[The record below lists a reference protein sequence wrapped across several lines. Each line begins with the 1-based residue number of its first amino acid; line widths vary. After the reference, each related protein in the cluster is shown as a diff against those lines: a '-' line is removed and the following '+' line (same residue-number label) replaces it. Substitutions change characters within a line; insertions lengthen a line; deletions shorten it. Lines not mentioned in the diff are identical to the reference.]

1 MPNAN
6 MNRLIDI
13 VRASARPL
21 TGAREDYD
29 PLLDLIGD
37 RRFVLLGEASHG
49 TAEFYRERIEITKRL
64 ITERGFTA
72 VALEADFPDAR
83 RVDAYVRG
91 MSKDSDADAALSG
104 FSRFPAWM
112 WRNTIVRDFV
122 EWLRAHNDALPA
134 SAPKIGIYCL
144 DLYSL
149 HRSAEAVLA
158 YLERVD
164 PEAAA
169 RARHRYSCFEHFG
182 EDTQA
187 YGYAANFGLSEPCER
202 GALEQ
207 LAELQS
213 RRPDYITRDDAID
226 DIIAADEFFA
236 AEINAQVVADAEEYY
251 RMMFRGRVES
261 WNVRDRHM
269 ADTLDRI
276 ATHLTKQQR
285 SAKIVVWAH
294 NSHLGDARATEM
306 GKGGEWNLGQLARER
321 YGRDAVLIGFTTYT
335 GTVMAA
341 SDWGGVAKRKR
352 VRPGLEN
359 SYEGLFHE
367 VGMKSFLL
375 DLTADTG
382 ATELLRRPRL
392 ERAIGVIYRP
402 ETERISHYFETQL
415 AEQFDACIHIDE
427 TSALEPLELPRDARH
442 ETEVEAPETYPSGM

>member
-1 MPNAN
+1 MPDAD
-6 MNRLIDI
+6 MNRLTDI

-21 TGAREDYD
+21 KGVRADYD

-37 RRFVLLGEASHG
+37 RPFVLLGEASHG

-64 ITERGFTA
+64 IAERGFAA

-91 MSKDSDADAALSG
+91 TSEDSDADAALSG

-112 WRNTIVRDFV
+112 WRNTLVRDFV
-122 EWLRAHNDALPA
+122 EWLRAYNDLLPTG
-134 SAPKIGIYCL
+134 APKVGFYGL

-158 YLERVD
+158 YLARVD

-169 RARHRYSCFEHFG
+169 CARHRYSCFEHFG

-187 YGYAANFGLSEPCER
+187 YGYAASFGLSEPCER

-213 RRPDYITRDDAID
+213 RRPDYVNRDDE
-226 DIIAADEFFA
+226 IAADEFFA
-236 AEINAQVVADAEEYY
+236 AELNARVVADAEEYY
-251 RMMFRGRVES
+251 RTMFRGRVES

-276 ATHLTKQQR
+276 ATHISEQQR

-306 GKGGEWNLGQLARER
+306 GRGGEWNLGQLARER
-321 YGRDAVLIGFTTYT
+321 YGREAVLVGFTTYT

-341 SDWGGVAKRKR
+341 SDWGGAAKRKR
-352 VRPGLEN
+352 VRHGLEN

-367 VGMKSFLL
+367 VGMNNFML
-375 DLTADTG
+375 DLTADVP

-402 ETERISHYFETQL
+402 ETERISHYFEARL

-427 TSALEPLELPRDARH
+427 TSALEPLEPPHAARR
-442 ETEVEAPETYPSGM
+442 ETEVEVPETYPSGM